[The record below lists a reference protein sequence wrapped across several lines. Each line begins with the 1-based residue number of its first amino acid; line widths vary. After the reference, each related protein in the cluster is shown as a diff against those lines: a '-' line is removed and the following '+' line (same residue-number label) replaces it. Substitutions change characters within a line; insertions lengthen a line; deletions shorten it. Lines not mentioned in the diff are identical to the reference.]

1 MARNRNNNNTYKKRS
16 KAKWIILVLS
26 FIMTVIMF
34 GSFVNGLIVERAS
47 RTTDTLSAS
56 EYSIGTIDSTSGKI
70 LESKKNA
77 YTKDMYKLEGVKISL
92 NAEIA
97 PGTYKVAYYDED
109 GKFLSMS
116 DELTA
121 SYDAEA
127 PEGAVYFRVLV
138 TPYQVDGEDVTLT
151 LLNKSKY
158 VNQLEVIYNK

>member
-1 MARNRNNNNTYKKRS
+1 MSRYRNNYNSEKKRS
-16 KAKWIILVLS
+16 RIKWIILVAS
-26 FIMTVIMF
+26 FVMTVIMF
-34 GSFVNGLIVERAS
+34 GAFVNGMITERSS

-56 EYSIGTIDSTSGKI
+56 DYSIGTIDGTSGKI

-92 NAEIA
+92 NDEIA
-97 PGTYKVAYYDED
+97 TVTYKVAYYDEE

-116 DELTA
+116 NELTA

-151 LLNKSKY
+151 LFNKSKY
-158 VNQLEVIYNK
+158 VNQLEVTFGA